1 MPSDVV
7 ATGAAAV
14 LFAGTF
20 LCGGRVYPLRS
31 LVRDRRSLISFSS
44 GIATAYVFV
53 HVMPE
58 LASMRREF
66 AESASMPLRYG
77 GIAIYLVAMIGFL
90 LYYGLDRLHRHLQE
104 GENEADRVLAFQLHL
119 GGFAAYVFL
128 MGYLL
133 VNNLRDTATATLLFA
148 LAISVH
154 FLGIDHSLREQHSM
168 KYERFGRYLLAAMA
182 LAGYT
187 VGHLLEFG
195 ALVLAL
201 AVAFVSGAIIMN
213 SMIAELP
220 PEKDGRF
227 MPFMAGGMLY
237 GLVLVPMS
245 G

>member
-1 MPSDVV
+1 MPNDVV
-7 ATGAAAV
+7 ATGAAAI

-31 LVRDRRSLISFSS
+31 WIRDRRVIISFSS

-58 LASMRREF
+58 LASMRRDF
-66 AESASMPLRYG
+66 AESASAPLRYG
-77 GIAIYLVAMIGFL
+77 GMAIYLVAMIGFL
-90 LYYGLDRLHRHLQE
+90 LYYGLDRLHRHMRGRE
-104 GENEADRVLAFQLHL
+104 DESDRVLAFWLHL

-133 VNNLRDTATATLLFA
+133 VNNLRDSATATLLFA

-154 FLGIDHSLREQHSM
+154 FLGIDHSLREEHGTT
-168 KYERFGRYLLAAMA
+168 YERFGRYLLAAMA
-182 LAGYT
+182 LAGYII
-187 VGHLLEFG
+187 GHLVELG
-195 ALVLAL
+195 AIVLAL

-237 GLVLVPMS
+237 GLVLIPM